1 MQLTSRLG
9 LGWLCGPPL
18 INYPASH
25 RCRAVLATRPIARD
39 CSSEYRKIS
48 SLIVR
53 CVVCVPRSCCCTA
66 LAVLTFVRRSAAQHP
81 TRQACTTSW
90 RRACP
95 ESRERSA
102 WTGALAQRIPG
113 CRKACLGPALESTQ
127 LAAVYLDTRAPSCAM
142 TEPRVSEIGSKS
154 EIESESEVESERPN
168 ERANG

>member
-1 MQLTSRLG
+1 VISVEHAPRVQGRS
-9 LGWLCGPPL
+9 PL

-25 RCRAVLATRPIARD
+25 RCSAVLATRPIARD

-48 SLIVR
+48 SFIVR

-81 TRQACTTSW
+81 TRQACTTSL